1 MRPPVGS
8 GFEQDRVHRRLGR
21 DTGGLRLQVLRP
33 ADLAPSAQTTEL
45 FDMFCA
51 LNGATEIPRRA
62 SARQIPVTSSDLP
75 ASEDV
80 PATRIPLA
88 DLWVLATG

>member
-1 MRPPVGS
+1 MCARRSDPGLSRTGFIADSAATPAAWACRYCARPIS
-8 GFEQDRVHRRLGR
+8 
-21 DTGGLRLQVLRP
+21 
-33 ADLAPSAQTTEL
+33 PSAQTIEL

-88 DLWVLATG
+88 DPWVLATG